1 MGGQPSS
8 QQQFRAEHFAPTL
21 HRRVLRPAREP
32 YVDFFQIFALF
43 DGRAAVEFSG
53 ERHELSSRSVFSFP
67 AAVEP
72 QLTLSS
78 GADAYVIGVSQEL
91 LVDVIGNEAESV
103 LMRIFT
109 ERPGILAGEA
119 VGAETFSEIAFLIR
133 GVLKEATLPGRGSH
147 MAIAAYVR
155 LIVMALRREGDWEE
169 AAPGGHGLDVAT
181 LQRFRQLVE
190 LHFRER
196 RPISFY
202 ADALGLTHDR
212 LHAICTRTLERT
224 PKKLLNQRIL
234 HEANLRLERSG
245 SSIQDIAI
253 QLGFPD
259 QTYFSH
265 FYKRETGIS
274 PHRFRSDV
282 LKAGHGTQ
290 SARRAEYAEWP

>member
-1 MGGQPSS
+1 MSSQPSNR
-8 QQQFRAEHFAPTL
+8 QQFRAEHLLPTL
-21 HRRVLRPAREP
+21 HRRVIRPAREP
-32 YVDFFQIFALF
+32 YSDFFQVFVLF
-43 DGRAAVEFSG
+43 DGRATVEFG
-53 ERHELSSRSVFSFP
+53 DERHDLGSRSIFSFP
-67 AAVEP
+67 PSVQP
-72 QLTLSS
+72 QLTLLS
-78 GADAYVIGVSQEL
+78 GADASIIGVSQEL

-109 ERPGILAGEA
+109 ERPAILSGDALST
-119 VGAETFSEIAFLIR
+119 ETFSEIAFLIK
-133 GVLKEATLPGRGSH
+133 GVLKEAGLPARSSH

-155 LIVMALRREGDWEE
+155 LIVMNLWREGDWED
-169 AAPGGHGLDVAT
+169 AAPGGHGLDIAT

-202 ADALGLTHDR
+202 AKALGLTHDR
-212 LHAICTRTLERT
+212 LHAICTRTLDRT

-245 SSIQDIAI
+245 SSIQDIAN

-274 PHRFRSDV
+274 PHRFRSDFMKV
-282 LKAGHGTQ
+282 GNSASG
-290 SARRAEYAEWP
+290 ARRAEYAEWP